1 LKVLEAMGGLSNQAG
16 PSLTELIAGV
26 AALRNLA
33 AGDDFPVLES
43 GRYRGPR
50 PAKAG
55 AYIQVV

>member
-1 LKVLEAMGGLSNQAG
+1 MGGLSNQAG